1 MNQSNQFVRSSILA
15 VQTVR
20 RLCRDGVSLDEA
32 KRMVMQV
39 INSEEAEMSR
49 QRRLFDEARMA
60 ERLNRLPAS

>member
-15 VQTVR
+15 VQTMR
-20 RLCRDGVSLDEA
+20 RLQREGCSIDEA

-49 QRRLFDEARMA
+49 QRRSFDEARMA

>member
-49 QRRLFDEARMA
+49 QRRSFDEARMA